1 MGKISDPEDGKAL
14 QNFMICCEMAI
25 AGMALL
31 YAFPHKEYQ
40 IGGSTHG
47 LRWDNFTHAVSV
59 NDVVKDVIHVVSK
72 PSTHPC
78 GSSSE
83 GVTQGLSTSHW
94 TRPPALYGR
103 YEDLGVLACGC
114 CNSLS
119 TVIAGDLPS
128 VKASRQQLPTQW
140 VDTLS
145 RCGWVNLHHSWAPHV
160 CACVP

>member
-1 MGKISDPEDGKAL
+1 MHIAPDMLLQGIGISAINSMGKISDPEDGKAL

-72 PSTHPC
+72 PSSVRSFGPQC
-78 GSSSE
+78 SIRE
-83 GVTQGLSTSHW
+83 
-94 TRPPALYGR
+94 
-103 YEDLGVLACGC
+103 ACRG
-114 CNSLS
+114 
-119 TVIAGDLPS
+119 
-128 VKASRQQLPTQW
+128 
-140 VDTLS
+140 
-145 RCGWVNLHHSWAPHV
+145 
-160 CACVP
+160 